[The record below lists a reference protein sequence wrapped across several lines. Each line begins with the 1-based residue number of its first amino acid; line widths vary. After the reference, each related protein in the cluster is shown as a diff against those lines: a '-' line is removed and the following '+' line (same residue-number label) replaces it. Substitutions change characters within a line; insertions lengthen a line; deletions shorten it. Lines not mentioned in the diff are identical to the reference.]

1 MKRTIFL
8 LTLLAAVTMSAK
20 AYEVGDWFVV
30 DDVQYTVISDTE
42 VVLDV
47 WDESYR
53 VTYNIE
59 IPEMVNGFY
68 VTAIGDGAFCWCSNM
83 RTITIPDRVTS
94 IGEGAFSGCEKLTE
108 IMLPDGI
115 TEIVSSAFE
124 YCSSLTE
131 ITLPAGITEIKDK
144 MFYDCGNLMEITIP
158 PSVSKIGND
167 VFEYCYGLETV
178 NISDLSAWCRID
190 FGSNHPF
197 ALNENSKLYLNGE
210 LITDLVIPEDI
221 TEIKSGAFYKYKSL
235 KSVKVHSGFTAVDYE
250 TFSGCHLDA
259 INIPDLSVWCKN
271 DKYGG
276 FYGKADNL
284 YLNGKLVTD
293 LIIPDDITEVKDY
306 AFYRC
311 SGLTSVTIPE
321 SVTSIGNYAFSGCSG
336 LTSVTILEGVTSIG
350 DSAFSGCS
358 GLTSVTIPQSMASI
372 GGYAFD
378 ECDNLNAVNITDLSA
393 WCRIDFD
400 YNTANPLYYAHS
412 LYLNGEL
419 VTDLIIPDGITG
431 VKDYAFIYCSGLT
444 SVTIPEGVTSIGD
457 SAFYGCSGLTSVIIP
472 EGVTSIGNS
481 AFRDCSGLTSVIIP
495 EGVTSIGSYAF
506 SGCSGLTSVTI
517 PEGVTSIGGYAFQSC
532 SGLTSVIIPE
542 GVTSIGDSAFSYCSG
557 LTSVIIPE
565 SVTSIGNSAFY
576 RCSGLTSIVLGDGI
590 EEFGGNSYDNAFYGC
605 DISEIILLDDSFEY
619 LNQIEGIA
627 DGANVY
633 GFINEADAPSGVRY
647 RQLELDIP
655 DYTYTGHGPE
665 YISVLE
671 NTSSYRIECTGVD
684 GDESI
689 DVGSHDATTAEVCI

>member
-8 LTLLAAVTMSAK
+8 LTLLTAVTMSAK
-20 AYEVGDWFVV
+20 AYVPGDRIYLDGIEYYVEFPPSEGVRVCGFSYGGDGGGITNVV
-30 DDVQYTVISDTE
+30 
-42 VVLDV
+42 
-47 WDESYR
+47 
-53 VTYNIE
+53 
-59 IPEMVNGFY
+59 IPETVYGY
-68 VTAIGDGAFCWCSNM
+68 
-83 RTITIPDRVTS
+83 RVTS
-94 IGEGAFSGCEKLTE
+94 IGNGAFKEKTGIRTVKLPAGINSIGGSAFEDCSNLTEVTLPAGIEITEIEDYTFSGCT
-108 IMLPDGI
+108 
-115 TEIVSSAFE
+115 
-124 YCSSLTE
+124 SLTE
-131 ITLPAGITEIKDK
+131 ITIPDGVNSIGAYAFMNCTSLT
-144 MFYDCGNLMEITIP
+144 EITIP
-158 PSVSKIGND
+158 HSVLRIGEIINYYNEGHTFD
-167 VFEYCYGLETV
+167 GCNNLERI
-178 NISDLSAWCRID
+178 NISDLSAWCNID
-190 FGSNHPF
+190 FSPYGSVYSNPL
-197 ALNENSKLYLNGE
+197 ASNENARLYLNGE
-210 LITDLVIPEDI
+210 LITDLVIPEDV
-221 TEIKSGAFYKYKSL
+221 TEVKPGAFNFYKGL
-235 KSVKVHSGFTAVDYE
+235 KSVTVHPGLAKIGEKSFNWCDNLEAVHISDLSAWCRIDFDDDSANPVHSA
-250 TFSGCHLDA
+250 H
-259 INIPDLSVWCKN
+259 
-271 DKYGG
+271 
-276 FYGKADNL
+276 NL
-284 YLNGKLVTD
+284 YLNGELVTD
-293 LIIPDDITEVKDY
+293 LVIPDGITEVKDY
-306 AFYRC
+306 AFYGC

-321 SVTSIGNYAFSGCSG
+321 
-336 LTSVTILEGVTSIG
+336 GVTSIETT
-350 DSAFSGCS
+350 AFSYCS

-372 GGYAFD
+372 GVYAFY

-400 YNTANPLYYAHS
+400 YKTANPLYYAHS
-412 LYLNGEL
+412 LYLNGGL
-419 VTDLIIPDGITG
+419 VTDLIIPDDITE
-431 VKDYAFIYCSGLT
+431 VKDYAFYGCSGLT
-444 SVTIPEGVTSIGD
+444 SVTIPES
-457 SAFYGCSGLTSVIIP
+457 
-472 EGVTSIGNS
+472 VTSIGNS

-517 PEGVTSIGGYAFQSC
+517 PEGVTSIGGCAFWDC

-557 LTSVIIPE
+557 LTSVTIPE
-565 SVTSIGNSAFY
+565 SVTSIGNSAF
-576 RCSGLTSIVLGDGI
+576 RDCSGLTSIVLGDGI

-633 GFINEADAPSGVRY
+633 GFIYGADAPSGVRY

>member
-8 LTLLAAVTMSAK
+8 LTLLTAVTMSAK

-115 TEIVSSAFE
+115 TEIGSSAFE

-250 TFSGCHLDA
+250 TFFGCHLDA

-284 YLNGKLVTD
+284 YLNGELVTD
-293 LIIPDDITEVKDY
+293 LVIPDGITEVKDY

-321 SVTSIGNYAFSGCSG
+321 
-336 LTSVTILEGVTSIG
+336 GVTSIG
-350 DSAFSGCS
+350 HSAF
-358 GLTSVTIPQSMASI
+358 QS
-372 GGYAFD
+372 
-378 ECDNLNAVNITDLSA
+378 
-393 WCRIDFD
+393 
-400 YNTANPLYYAHS
+400 
-412 LYLNGEL
+412 
-419 VTDLIIPDGITG
+419 
-431 VKDYAFIYCSGLT
+431 CSGLT
-444 SVTIPEGVTSIGD
+444 SVTIPES
-457 SAFYGCSGLTSVIIP
+457 
-472 EGVTSIGNS
+472 
-481 AFRDCSGLTSVIIP
+481 
-495 EGVTSIGSYAF
+495 VTSIGSYAF
-506 SGCSGLTSVTI
+506 S
-517 PEGVTSIGGYAFQSC
+517 
-532 SGLTSVIIPE
+532 
-542 GVTSIGDSAFSYCSG
+542 D
-557 LTSVIIPE
+557 
-565 SVTSIGNSAFY
+565 
-576 RCSGLTSIVLGDGI
+576 CSGLTSIVLGDGI
-590 EEFGGNSYDNAFYGC
+590 EEFGDADYDWVDYCTVFEDC
-605 DISEIILLDDSFEY
+605 EISEIILLDDSFEY